1 MITTKEAKEFNKM
14 VDEIKPIIKTESEKL
29 QDEVEPITNYTTKED
44 RGTADLERTI
54 DELRTK
60 LSHMFTVNRSQEEI
74 LAQKHKEVLDLQK
87 DNKLLA
93 KQIDDFIHRT

>member
-1 MITTKEAKEFNKM
+1 M

-29 QDEVEPITNYTTKED
+29 QDEVEPITNSIPKED

-60 LSHMFTVNRSQEEI
+60 ISHMVMMNRSQEEI
-74 LAQKHKEVLDLQK
+74 LAQKQKEVLDLQR

-93 KQIDDFIHRT
+93 KQIDNFIHRI